1 MGLEKVKGKVLEEA
15 KLKAKTKVDSAR
27 LEAKNILKSFSAQA
41 KEKETAFKN
50 QLRAEADAIRNRE
63 TAAAKLESKKLI
75 LSFKKQFIDEL
86 FESVSK
92 KLAKLPASTRTIHL
106 KKLLEKASS
115 EIDVAIVYC
124 NTKDL
129 KLVEHR
135 KKKPTDISGGIVAES
150 ANTEL
155 RVDYSY
161 DALLKQLKESLMPDL
176 NKTLFVQ

>member
-15 KLKAKTKVDSAR
+15 KLKAKTKIESAT

-41 KEKETAFKN
+41 KEKETAFKGK
-50 QLRAEADAIRNRE
+50 LRAEADAIRNRE
-63 TAAAKLESKKLI
+63 AAAAKLESKKLI
-75 LSFKKQFIDEL
+75 LSFKKKFIDEL
-86 FESVSK
+86 FEFVSK
-92 KLAKLPASTRTIHL
+92 KLSKLPASTRAVHL

-115 EIDVAIVYC
+115 EIDVATVYC

-129 KLVEHR
+129 KLIEHPQ
-135 KKKPTDISGGIVAES
+135 KKEAEISGGIIAES

-161 DALLKQLKESLMPDL
+161 DTLLKQLKESLMPEL
-176 NKTLFVQ
+176 NKIH